1 MIHNT
6 LIVIHAAGGII
17 SFIIGVLILF
27 PLAGGRVNLRYLSM
41 LFLGTL
47 VLMLIFL
54 ILVVVTDWPELDN
67 LQRAIFGGLNI
78 LGLYMVWRAFQAY
91 QLLSIQPEGWQLK
104 YTGHI
109 GFNLI
114 SLFEGFVIVSAIDLG
129 TPGWLVGL
137 MAVLGVLL
145 GNWVV
150 HMASSR
156 FASRSL

>member
-6 LIVIHAAGGII
+6 LIVIHAAGGVI
-17 SFIIGVLILF
+17 SFIIGVLIL
-27 PLAGGRVNLRYLSM
+27 AGGRVNLRNLSM
-41 LFLGTL
+41 FFLGTL
-47 VLMLIFL
+47 TFMLIFL
-54 ILVVVTDWPELDN
+54 ILVVVTNWLELDN

-91 QLLSIQPEGWQLK
+91 QLLSIQPEEWQLK

-156 FASRSL
+156 F

>member
-1 MIHNT
+1 VIHNT

-27 PLAGGRVNLRYLSM
+27 PLGGGRINLRSLSM
-41 LFLGTL
+41 LFLGVL

-54 ILVVVTDWPELDN
+54 ILVVITDWPSLDN
-67 LQRAIFGGLNI
+67 VQRAIFGGLNI

-91 QLLSIQPEGWQLK
+91 QLLSRQTKDWQVN

-114 SLFEGFVIVSAIDLG
+114 SLFEGFVIISAIDLG
-129 TPGWLVGL
+129 APGWLVGVL
-137 MAVLGVLL
+137 AVLGVVI
-145 GNWVV
+145 GRWVV
-150 HMASSR
+150 HLASSR
-156 FASRSL
+156 FAGDSL